1 VAYPQHPA
9 AWLSALEDSRDAT
22 LVVDEALQVSY
33 ANRAARQ
40 FFEVVGT
47 MAAAASLPPGEL
59 IGCVEAA
66 RPGGCGAQEA
76 CPFCGVSRSAML
88 ALRGREVRRQPVR
101 VTLRR
106 GPGTLRQ
113 LELLVSARPAP
124 GADPHQ
130 AILVMESIGAEITEL
145 KRTQLELEVSR
156 RRVTD
161 GLDTLHG
168 VVEAIDAAIFAVDR
182 EYRYTSFNAA
192 HAGVM
197 RAIYGAEIALGH
209 PLSEYQRVPEDWTQA
224 RANLDRVLAGEAFLV
239 EARSGDAGHEQ
250 RIFEVGHAPVRD
262 GSGAVIGAAV
272 IARDVTA
279 RRLAEQA
286 LRETEDRLRQSQ
298 KMEAIGRLAGGVAHD
313 FNNLLTVILSS
324 ADLGL
329 AESGGDL
336 PARLEFEEI
345 RAAGLRAQA
354 LTRQLLAFSRR
365 QVLQPQVV
373 DLNARVRDLQQLLAR
388 LLGEDVEVRSRL
400 APGLQ
405 RVVIDPSQLEQV
417 ILNLAVN
424 ARDAMPKGGT
434 LSVETANVVL
444 DDDYAARH
452 VGSTAGPQV
461 MLAISDTGTGMDGE
475 TRARVFEPFFTTKP
489 KGKGTGLG
497 LSTVYGIVKQSGG
510 SIWVYSEPGQGTT
523 FKVYLPRAPDGGAS
537 RPEGS
542 TPGTLRARPGESLL
556 VVEDDDQ
563 VRRTAVRC
571 LEALGYAV
579 TSAHGLKEAV
589 RLVDEGLRFTVLLTD
604 VIMPG
609 GNGVEV
615 ASTLGARLP
624 SIGLIFMS
632 GYTDDAISHHG
643 VLSPGAL
650 FMEKPFTQETLG
662 RKVREAM
669 DRVTA
674 PSAS

>member
-1 VAYPQHPA
+1 VADQQQHA
-9 AWLSALEDSRDAT
+9 AWLGAFEGARDAT

-33 ANRAARQ
+33 ANPAARQ
-40 FFEVVGT
+40 LFEVLDAT
-47 MAAAASLPPGEL
+47 ATAAVLPHGEL
-59 IGCVEAA
+59 IGCVEAL
-66 RPGGCGAQEA
+66 RPGGCGAQDA
-76 CPFCGVSRSAML
+76 CPFCGVSRSATL
-88 ALRGREVRRQPVR
+88 ALRGREVRRQPIR
-101 VTLRR
+101 MALRR
-106 GPGTLRQ
+106 GTGTLRE

-124 GADPHQ
+124 GASPHQ
-130 AILVMESIGAEITEL
+130 AILVLETTGTDITEL
-145 KRTQLELEVSR
+145 KRIQRELEESQH
-156 RRVTD
+156 RVAE
-161 GLDTLHG
+161 GLDTLRG
-168 VVEAIDAAIFAVDR
+168 VVDAIDAAIFSVDR

-197 RAIYGAEIALGH
+197 RAIYGAEVALGR
-209 PLSEYQRVPEDWTQA
+209 PLSEYQRVPEDWAQA

-239 EARSGDAGHEQ
+239 EARSGDAGREQ

-286 LRETEDRLRQSQ
+286 LRETEDRLRQAQ

-329 AESGGDL
+329 LESGVDQT
-336 PARLEFEEI
+336 ARLEFEEI

-373 DLNARVRDLQQLLAR
+373 DLNARVRDLEQLLAR

-400 APGLQ
+400 APGLR

-424 ARDAMPKGGT
+424 ARDAMPAGGI
-434 LSVETANVVL
+434 LSLETANVVL

-452 VGSTAGPQV
+452 VGATTGPQV
-461 MLAISDTGTGMDGE
+461 MLAISDTGTGMDAE

-510 SIWVYSEPGQGTT
+510 SIWAYSEPGQGTT
-523 FKVYLPRAPDGGAS
+523 FKVYLPRAPDGDAA

-542 TPGTLRARPGESLL
+542 TPGKLRARPGESLL

-571 LEALGYAV
+571 LEALGYVV
-579 TSAHGLKEAV
+579 TPAHGLKEAV

-615 ASTLGARLP
+615 ARTLVARLP
-624 SIGLIFMS
+624 SIGLVFMS
-632 GYTDDAISHHG
+632 GYTDDAISQHG

-650 FMEKPFTQETLG
+650 FLEKPFTQETLG

-669 DRVTA
+669 DLVTA
-674 PSAS
+674 PLAG